1 MNIKEMQTVDQ
12 AALKVIGKRLE
23 AAGIRVRAEFEG
35 TCLKRVDLF
44 DGEKGPLLF
53 AFFAESYSPKFMTGK
68 IKLQEKFRLHGTFLK
83 GTIPIDVEF
92 DTEEE
97 AKQKKDFIE
106 ENYQESTSL
115 EIETIN
121 KEVKTETDSIPF

>member
-23 AAGIRVRAEFEG
+23 AAGIRIRAEFEG
-35 TCLKRVDLF
+35 TCLKRMDLF

-53 AFFAESYSPKFMTGK
+53 AFYAESYTPKFMTGK
-68 IKLQEKFRLHGTFLK
+68 ITTKEKFRLHGTFLK

-92 DTEEE
+92 DTEQE
-97 AKQKKDFIE
+97 AIDKKAFIE
-106 ENYQESTSL
+106 ENYAESTAL
-115 EIETIN
+115 EIETLN
-121 KEVKTETDSIPF
+121 KEVKTETDQIPF